1 VTLPGVA
8 PTTFFLTIMALI
20 NSFKVFD
27 QISVITQG
35 GPGTSTVVMAYYIY
49 QEAFQYYQ
57 MGYAS
62 AMSWIMFVIIM
73 AITLIQWKFGDKSN

>member
-1 VTLPGVA
+1 
-8 PTTFFLTIMALI
+8 MALI

-35 GPGTSTVVMAYYIY
+35 GPGDSTIVMAYYIY
-49 QEAFQYYQ
+49 QEAFQFYD

-62 AMSWIMFVIIM
+62 ALSWIMFAIIM
-73 AITLIQWKFGDKSN
+73 AITLIQWKFGDKSNY